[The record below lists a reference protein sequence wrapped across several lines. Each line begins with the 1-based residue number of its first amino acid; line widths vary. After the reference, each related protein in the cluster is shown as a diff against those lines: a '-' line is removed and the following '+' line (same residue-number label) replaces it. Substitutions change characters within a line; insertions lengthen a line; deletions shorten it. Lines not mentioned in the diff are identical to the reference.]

1 MMFSDTWDD
10 VKRRKN
16 DFVSKTNIFSFLSVH
31 AAPLKP
37 LDMALERLLTGITDI
52 KS

>member
-1 MMFSDTWDD
+1 MMFPDTWDD

-31 AAPLKP
+31 AAPLKL

>member
-1 MMFSDTWDD
+1 MMFRDTWDD

-16 DFVSKTNIFSFLSVH
+16 DFVSKTNIFLFLSVH
-31 AAPLKP
+31 VAPLKP